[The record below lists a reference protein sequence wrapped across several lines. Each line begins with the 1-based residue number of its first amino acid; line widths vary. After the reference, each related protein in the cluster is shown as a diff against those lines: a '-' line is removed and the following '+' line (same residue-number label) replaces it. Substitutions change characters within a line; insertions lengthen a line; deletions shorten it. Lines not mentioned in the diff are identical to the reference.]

1 LNLFGEIDLS
11 DTKQPKFP
19 LLGLLTAQFTGAFN
33 DNAWKLI
40 VFTLATR
47 PLLQGLLNHDVDIN
61 QASQFQAT
69 LALLT
74 FLVPFLLFSIPAAA
88 CADYVSK
95 RSMIV
100 AMKGFEVLLMAGAT
114 LSLWWAPTSLL
125 FPFLILALLGVHSAL
140 FGPAKY
146 GILPEILPKE
156 KLSAGNGL
164 SEMWTMLAI
173 ILGTMMGPILL
184 AVDGGGVNS
193 AYSWLAPAMLTTL
206 SLCGFISALTI
217 IKTPATPFDRTSSY
231 FAPIIEGWEAIR
243 KDRPLWLVMLGSVVY
258 WMMTSL
264 IGQNILVYAK
274 VLVTELGESIG
285 ENGEMFQG
293 IAPAAYGVGVAL
305 GAVIAGKIS
314 RGRVEQGLIPIGAIA
329 FALSTFLLG
338 LIQPGMMGTIVLLI
352 VAGVSSGFL
361 IVPIHSLMQIRAPS
375 GNCGTIIAIGNMMD
389 IVGMIAGSILAGLMA
404 AFGLS
409 IGGILILSSF
419 CVMAG
424 AYWAVRLLPDAL
436 IRFAFIILTR
446 TLYKVRA
453 VGMEHLPKEEPFYVI
468 QRGGM
473 TVLDALLISA
483 MIDRPAKLL
492 IPKEWYEEWFIHPIA
507 TILRAIPIEDSADLA
522 RKLKAL
528 NKLEDG
534 SETTPA
540 KAIVMGNFDCESE
553 AETGWARVPIDLE
566 YVCDSPVLNFPK
578 IVSYKAII
586 DFAHAP

>member
-1 LNLFGEIDLS
+1 MTG
-11 DTKQPKFP
+11 TTQPKFP
-19 LLGLLTAQFTGAFN
+19 LLGLLSAQFTGAFN

-47 PLLQGLLNHDVDIN
+47 PLLQGLLNHEVDIN
-61 QASQFQAT
+61 QASQLQAT

-74 FLVPFLLFSIPAAA
+74 FLIPFLLFSIPAAI

-100 AMKGFEVLLMAGAT
+100 SMKAFEVSLMAGAT
-114 LSLWWAPTSLL
+114 ISLWWAPTSLL
-125 FPFLILALLGVHSAL
+125 VPFLMLALMGVHSAL

-156 KLSAGNGL
+156 KLSSGNGL

-173 ILGTMMGPILL
+173 IFGTVMGPIFL
-184 AVDGGGVNS
+184 AADGGG
-193 AYSWLAPAMLTTL
+193 AYPDYSWIAPAMLTLL
-206 SLCGFISALTI
+206 SLFGFVCALTI
-217 IKTPATPFDRTSSY
+217 PKTPATAFAQTSY
-231 FAPIIEGWEAIR
+231 LEPIKEGWTAIR
-243 KDRPLWLVMLGSVVY
+243 KDRQLWLVMVGSVVY

-285 ENGEMFQG
+285 ENGELFQG
-293 IAPAAYGVGVAL
+293 IAPAAYGIGVAL

-314 RGRVEQGLIPIGAIA
+314 HGRVEQGLIPIGAIS
-329 FALSTFLLG
+329 FAVSTFLLG
-338 LIQPGMMGTIVLLI
+338 LIQPGMTGTIFLLI
-352 VAGVSSGFL
+352 LAGISSGFL

-375 GNCGTIIAIGNMMD
+375 GNRGTIIALGNMMD
-389 IVGMIAGSILAGLMA
+389 IVGMIAGSVLAGLMA
-404 AFGLS
+404 TMGLG

-436 IRFAFIILTR
+436 IRFAFIILTK

-453 VGMEHLPKEEPFYVI
+453 VGMENLPKDEPFYVT

-507 TILRAIPIEDSADLA
+507 DILRAIPIEDSADLA

-528 NKLEDG
+528 NKMEDG

-553 AETGWARVPIDLE
+553 SETGWVRVPIDLE
-566 YVCDSPVLNFPK
+566 YVCDSPVLNFPR
-578 IVSYKAII
+578 IVSYKAIVE
-586 DFAHAP
+586 FLG